1 MENKKQLSE
10 WLFEKFKMQEDKQR
24 ARNEKLLKK
33 LNELLFEKDMLD
45 EDGMILDDK
54 FLNGLIELEEFKSE
68 KNKLHDKYINVVM
81 EIINAENQ
89 MEGIL

>member
-24 ARNEKLLKK
+24 VRNEKLLKK
-33 LNELLFEKDMLD
+33 LNELLFKKDMLD

-81 EIINAENQ
+81 EIINTENQ